1 MTRPPLY
8 TRRPFLAGLLRQLP
22 LLAVLLAVGVVLLM
36 VTFEHWRR
44 GLVVVGLALVAVE
57 HWRKGL
63 TVMGLALAGA
73 ALLRL
78 FLPERRV
85 GFLAV
90 RSRPVDVVLLAAA
103 GVALTA
109 ISLAIP
115 GLEY

>member
-1 MTRPPLY
+1 MTADRPPLY
-8 TRRPFLAGLLRQLP
+8 VRRPFVAGLIRQLP
-22 LLAVLLAVGVVLLM
+22 LLAVLAVVAVGL
-36 VTFEHWRR
+36 
-44 GLVVVGLALVAVE
+44 GLVAVE

-63 TVMGLALAGA
+63 TVMGLALVGA

-78 FLPERRV
+78 LLPERRV

-103 GVALTA
+103 GLALTT

>member
-1 MTRPPLY
+1 MSEGRPPLY
-8 TRRPFLAGLLRQLP
+8 VRRPFVAGLVRQLP
-22 LLAVLLAVGVVLLM
+22 LLAVLAVVA
-36 VTFEHWRR
+36 
-44 GLVVVGLALVAVE
+44 VGLALVAVE
-57 HWRKGL
+57 HWRRGL
-63 TVMGLALAGA
+63 TVMGLALVGA

-90 RSRPVDVVLLAAA
+90 RSRPVDVVLLAVA

>member
-22 LLAVLLAVGVVLLM
+22 LLAVLLAVGIGLLM

-44 GLVVVGLALVAVE
+44 GLVVVGLALV
-57 HWRKGL
+57 G
-63 TVMGLALAGA
+63 AGV
-73 ALLRL
+73 LRL
-78 FLPERRV
+78 LLPLRRL

-90 RSRPVDVVLLAAA
+90 RSRPVDVVLLVGV

-109 ISLAIP
+109 FTLAIP
-115 GLEY
+115 GA